1 MGWAPLAVRPVAAGG
16 VVSQQLAAVLI
27 LVAVHAQ
34 VLPVAPVGRVVVVI
48 TVLVVHGQEMQRVG
62 IELARAFRTDP
73 TVQRERALAIA
84 HRALARRVAR
94 FAQQRVRV
102 GALPS
107 APSSGWS
114 KAPRRHG
121 KSVGFL
127 SYMSRTVS
135 RCAGEP
141 VRTGSAAHANAHR
154 YTGNTGI
161 PGAPAHRRT
170 GSPSKI

>member
-48 TVLVVHGQEMQRVG
+48 AVLVVHGQEMQRVG

-102 GALPS
+102 GAWPS

-114 KAPRRHG
+114 KATRRHVTSVIAG
-121 KSVGFL
+121 RYLFKKSQ
-127 SYMSRTVS
+127 SVS
-135 RCAGEP
+135 RFAGEP
-141 VRTGSAAHANAHR
+141 VEDGAIAMNAYRRT
-154 YTGNTGI
+154 
-161 PGAPAHRRT
+161 GAPAHR
-170 GSPSKI
+170 SDPPK